1 MTVLITLTTAGLDTG
16 PFDLYASSNGITYT
30 QFATGI
36 LKPNLVA
43 GYTSTAVPDGSGII
57 RVVSTSALCTNYIDL
72 LIVSDTTT
80 TTTSSSS
87 TSTTSSTTS
96 TTSSTSSTSS
106 TSTTTS
112 TTTPK
117 PTSILRLQSFEV
129 AGATGGSSSVASYTF
144 NLSSALSV
152 SIDIG
157 NSRAQLY
164 ASSSSC
170 SNLLGDTSDDCST
183 DTLAAGFA
191 GNRVIVGDYNAGCSA
206 FFGWNYRIEN
216 DPTGAI
222 GSKGVDV
229 NVNGGGWVTYY
240 DGDVFDAGGTDVT
253 IEIAH
258 ITPSSCTGFANC
270 T

>member
-1 MTVLITLTTAGLDTG
+1 MIVLITLTVAGFDAG
-16 PFDLYASSNGITYT
+16 PFNLYSNVDGYVTA
-30 QFATGI
+30 FATGI
-36 LKPNLVA
+36 TKPTLLA
-43 GYTSTAVPDGSGII
+43 GYTSSVVPDGTTNI
-57 RVVSTSALCTNYIDL
+57 RVTSVGTCTNYIDL
-72 LIVSDTTT
+72 SVLTTT
-80 TTTSSSS
+80 TTTSSTSS
-87 TSTTSSTTS
+87 TTSTTSSTTS

-129 AGATGGSSSVASYTF
+129 AGLTGGSSSVASYTF
-144 NLSSALSV
+144 NLSNALTV
-152 SIDIG
+152 PIQIG

-164 ASSSSC
+164 AASTSC
-170 SNLLGDTSDDCST
+170 SNILGDTSDDCTT
-183 DTLAAGFA
+183 DTLAIGFA
-191 GNRVIVGDYNAGCSA
+191 GNRVILGDYNAGCSA

-216 DPTGAI
+216 DPTGAV

-229 NVNGGGWVTYY
+229 NINGAGWNTYY
-240 DGDVFDAGGTDVT
+240 NGDVFDAGGTDVT